1 MPPITL
7 MVPEELF
14 ELSLDFSESVDS
26 EIKIETY
33 KQLGKEFIE
42 TNSKEKFILFLNI
55 DDFKNHLDKKDKLV
69 EGLLSNG
76 KIIILV
82 DEQDFKN
89 TEIPM
94 VRGIDVMHAQPG
106 KDLFNF
112 KIKKTIT
119 EIEFEEEISTLKTY
133 ESRLDTLNEIG
144 VALSTEEDLPN
155 LLELIVSKSREMTW
169 ADAGSLYLIEV
180 DQGIEEDHKDF
191 FANKKMRFQ
200 VSQNDSADVP
210 FKSLVLEISNRSIY
224 GYVAIKQ
231 EPLNIE
237 DVYYIGEDQEFKFG
251 GKEFDAT
258 IGYRS
263 MSIMAVPMVNYQGE
277 TIGVIQLINR
287 KIDPSIIL
295 SDPKEAEKYIQPFT
309 QHDVRLA
316 MSIAS
321 QASIAIQNT
330 QLVDSIRTLFDGFIN
345 ASVSAIES
353 RDPTTAGHS
362 QRVATLTV
370 DLAEMVDKS
379 NSKKFRDVKFS
390 AENIQELRYAS
401 LLHDFGKIGVRE
413 RVLVKAKK
421 LYPEEMRSLEDRFEL
436 IRTLTKLKNT
446 IRKVGLLENQQN
458 TDNKALID
466 QAEIDFDREMNDVNE
481 LMRFIQGCNEPTVL
495 AQGGFEQLH
504 VIAKRMFQKLSGE
517 AVSFLTDEELVSLS
531 VKRGSLTDQDRK
543 EIESHVTHT
552 YKFLNTIPWTSNLKN
567 VAEIAYAHHEKLDGT
582 GYPNRLDVKTIP
594 IQAKMMTISDIFD
607 ALTASDR
614 PYKKAL
620 PTERA
625 LNILQEE
632 VKAAHIDGDL
642 LEIFIGS
649 EKYKDVLVPG

>member
-1 MPPITL
+1 MLLKRHIGKNEKL
-7 MVPEELF
+7 
-14 ELSLDFSESVDS
+14 
-26 EIKIETY
+26 
-33 KQLGKEFIE
+33 LG
-42 TNSKEKFILFLNI
+42 
-55 DDFKNHLDKKDKLV
+55 
-69 EGLLSNG
+69 GLLGTG

-82 DEQDFKN
+82 NEQDLKN
-89 TEIPM
+89 SEIPM
-94 VRGIDVMHAQPG
+94 VRGIDLMDIQPG
-106 KDLFNF
+106 DALFHF
-112 KIKKTIT
+112 KIQKSIS
-119 EIEFEEEISTLKTY
+119 EIKFEEEISTLKTY
-133 ESRLDTLNEIG
+133 EARLDTLNEIG
-144 VALSTEEDLPN
+144 VALSTEENLPN

-169 ADAGSLYLIEV
+169 ADAGSLYLIESE
-180 DQGIEEDHKDF
+180 QNKEDNQDDY

-200 VSQNDSADVP
+200 VSQCDSADVP
-210 FKSLVLEISNRSIY
+210 FKSLVLEINKASIY

-237 DVYYIGEDQEFKFG
+237 DVYYISEDKEFGWG
-251 GKEFDAT
+251 GKEFDA
-258 IGYRS
+258 INGYRS

-287 KIDPSIIL
+287 KVDPSIIL

-309 QHDVRLA
+309 QHDMRLA

-370 DLAEMVDKS
+370 GLAELVDKS
-379 NSKKFRDVKFS
+379 DSPKFRDVFFGP
-390 AENIQELRYAS
+390 EQLQEMRYAS

-421 LYPEEMRSLEDRFEL
+421 LYPEEMKSLQDRFEL
-436 IRTLTKLKNT
+436 IRTLTTLKNT
-446 IRKVGLLENQQN
+446 LRKVGLLENQI
-458 TDNKALID
+458 DSESKALIA
-466 QAEIDFDREMNDVNE
+466 QAEFDFNQEIKNVNE
-481 LMRFIQGCNEPTVL
+481 LLNFIQGCNEPTVL

-504 VIAKRMFQKLSGE
+504 DIAKRMFNKLDGE
-517 AVSFLTDEELVSLS
+517 PVNFLSEEELVSLS
-531 VKRGSLTDQDRK
+531 VKRGSLTEQDRK

-582 GYPNRLDVKTIP
+582 GYPNRLNTDTIP
-594 IQAKMMTISDIFD
+594 IQSKMMTISDIFD

-620 PTERA
+620 PAERA

-632 VKAAHIDGDL
+632 VKANHIDGDL
-642 LEIFIGS
+642 LEIFIVS
-649 EKYKDVLVPG
+649 EKYKDVLASG